1 MTKQLPS
8 ILSKLF
14 LCLFFVAFVA
24 SASATQ
30 AADLKLD
37 LQLIWGTNDPQSS
50 DPKHKPVEPA
60 LAKKMGKSPFKWKNY
75 FEISRKQIAVAP
87 NATQKATMSEHCT
100 VQVKNLGDGRIEVTL
115 IGKGKTV
122 RKDTHVLKNGMFVI
136 GGDVA
141 NNDTSWFVVVNEA
154 K

>member
-1 MTKQLPS
+1 MTKQLS
-8 ILSKLF
+8 FIAGRFFLSVLF
-14 LCLFFVAFVA
+14 LAFITSAGAVQA
-24 SASATQ
+24 S
-30 AADLKLD
+30 DVKLN
-37 LQLIWGTNDPQSS
+37 LQLIWGTNDAQSP
-50 DPKHKPVEPA
+50 DPKHKPVEPE

-75 FEISRKQIAVAP
+75 FEINRKQLSVASG
-87 NATQKATMSEHCT
+87 ATQKVTMSEQCT

-122 RKDTHVLKNGMFVI
+122 RKDTHVLKNGMFVV

-141 NNDTSWFVVVNEA
+141 SNDTSWFVVVNEA